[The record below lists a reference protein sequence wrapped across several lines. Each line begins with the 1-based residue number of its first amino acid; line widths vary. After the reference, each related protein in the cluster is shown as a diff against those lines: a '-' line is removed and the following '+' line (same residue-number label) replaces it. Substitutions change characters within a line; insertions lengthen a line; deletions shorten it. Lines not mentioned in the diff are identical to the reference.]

1 MPARL
6 ESAIQTAA
14 AENAAGGRL
23 FRAPARINIIG
34 EHTDYNDGLVLP
46 TTTALFTWL
55 HVVER
60 ADRRVQVKSLNLDQA
75 AAFRLDEL
83 EPVDEV
89 SWIDYVRGVAA
100 ELEGEGVRLCGANI
114 LVDSDIPL
122 GSGLSSSAALELAS
136 AQALLGLAGRSLPA
150 ERLADLC
157 QRAERRYAKVQCG
170 IMDQFTIA
178 CARKGH
184 AVLLDCRSLQVTQ
197 VPIPEDF
204 GFLVV
209 DSGVRHRLPDGD
221 YNCRADECAA
231 ALKLLAAEQPQI
243 KSLRD
248 LDRATLERCEPAL
261 GDVLYR
267 RCRHLVSENERVR
280 QAVTALR
287 NHDARALGSLLND
300 CHASLRDDYAIS
312 CPEVDTLVATA
323 NSVDGVLG
331 SRMVGGGF
339 GGCVLVVTV
348 ADDIAG
354 AAEQIRERCA
364 VNFGSEPWMHI
375 VSAAGPAREISE
387 S

>member
-1 MPARL
+1 MAVD
-6 ESAIQTAA
+6 
-14 AENAAGGRL
+14 NAAGGRL

-46 TTTALFTWL
+46 TATALFTWL
-55 HVVER
+55 HIFER
-60 ADRRVQVKSLNLDQA
+60 SDRRVQVTSLNLDQVA
-75 AAFRLDEL
+75 HFSLDGI
-83 EPVDEV
+83 EPSAET

-100 ELEGEGVRLCGANI
+100 GLEGAGVRLRGANI
-114 LVDSDIPL
+114 LIDSDIPL
-122 GSGLSSSAALELAS
+122 GSGLSSSAALELVS

-150 ERLADLC
+150 ERLAELC
-157 QRAERRYAKVQCG
+157 QSAEHRYAKVQCG
-170 IMDQFTIA
+170 IMDQYTIA

-184 AVLLDCRSLQVTQ
+184 ALLLDCRSLQAMQ
-197 VPIPEDF
+197 VPIPGDL

-209 DSGVRHRLPDGD
+209 DSGVRHCLPDGN
-221 YNCRADECAA
+221 YNSRADECAE

-280 QAVTALR
+280 KAVTALQ
-287 NHDARALGSLLND
+287 NHDARALGSLLSE
-300 CHASLRDDYAIS
+300 CHASLRDDYEIS
-312 CPEVDTLVATA
+312 CPEVDTLVAMA

-339 GGCVLVVTV
+339 GGCVLVVTA

-354 AAEQIRERCA
+354 AAEQIRERYA
-364 VNFGSEPWMHI
+364 ANVGSEPWMHI
-375 VSAAGPAREISE
+375 VNAAGPAQEISE